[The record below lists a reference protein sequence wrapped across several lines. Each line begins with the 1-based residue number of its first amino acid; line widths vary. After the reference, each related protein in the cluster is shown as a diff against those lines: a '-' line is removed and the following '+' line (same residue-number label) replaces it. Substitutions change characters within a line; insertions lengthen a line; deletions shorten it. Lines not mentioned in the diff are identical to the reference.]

1 MIVLRFRSVGWV
13 AAVAT
18 AALGCYLVTQRVAGE
33 RQALS
38 KVEHRILVSQRE
50 IRRLGTEIETRGR
63 LSQLERWNTEVLA
76 LSAPRAGQYIDGE
89 VQLAGFNHPAVPV
102 IDPATGGTM
111 GVADDGARQVAYVP
125 VKRTAEPKAA
135 APEAAGEAEPVLR
148 HANYLKPK
156 GAMTALPDK
165 VALNSRDFAEDLA
178 ALARNEARAKRVQ

>member
-63 LSQLERWNTEVLA
+63 LSQLERWNSDVLA
-76 LSAPRAGQYIDGE
+76 LSAPRAGQYVDGE
-89 VQLAGFNHPAVPV
+89 VQLADFNHPAVPV
-102 IDPATGGTM
+102 IDPGVGMPEAGT
-111 GVADDGARQVAYVP
+111 RQVAYVP
-125 VKRTAEPKAA
+125 AKAA
-135 APEAAGEAEPVLR
+135 AVPAEPEVQPEGAPMLR

-156 GAMTALPDK
+156 NAMTALPQK
-165 VALNSRDFAEDLA
+165 VALNSRDFADDLA
-178 ALARNEARAKRVQ
+178 ALARNEASAKRAQ